1 MILARHLLT
10 KMRLDDPFLCWTP
23 FPWPDPYTNRPSMVQ
38 MDQWID
44 GIPLSHFFCCL
55 CYLYAVYLLPS
66 SFILIHSPITSPD
79 TRALYF
85 VSPHIYHC
93 KSVDSR

>member
-44 GIPLSHFFCCL
+44 GIPLSHFFLLSLLSLCCL
-55 CYLYAVYLLPS
+55 SSPLLLYPYTLS
-66 SFILIHSPITSPD
+66 YHITRH
-79 TRALYF
+79 TRTLF
-85 VSPHIYHC
+85 R
-93 KSVDSR
+93 KSTHLSL